1 MEQLYTELLFGAEQ
15 KHKCR
20 LLLHEGC
27 LETVFLFN
35 KDPFV
40 VGTPSSKLLHLS
52 GTVSFPILQWKLQ
65 T

>member
-27 LETVFLFN
+27 LETVFS

-40 VGTPSSKLLHLS
+40 VRTPRSKLHHLS
-52 GTVSFPILQWKLQ
+52 GILSFPIIQ
-65 T
+65 